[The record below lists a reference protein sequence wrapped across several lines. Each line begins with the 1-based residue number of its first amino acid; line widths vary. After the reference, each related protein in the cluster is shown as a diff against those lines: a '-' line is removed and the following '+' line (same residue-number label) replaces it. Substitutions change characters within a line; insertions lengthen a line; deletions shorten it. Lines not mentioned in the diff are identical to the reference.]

1 MEPIG
6 INIDYLQ
13 KIIPRTNLDNVG
25 LLSDGHGHLD
35 NLGWAGV
42 VEVVGLMLV
51 VVIVGDR
58 I

>member
-6 INIDYLQ
+6 INIDNLQ
-13 KIIPRTNLDNVG
+13 KIVPRTNLNNVG

-35 NLGWAGV
+35 HLGWAGV
-42 VEVVGLMLV
+42 VEVVGLVLV